1 MLKSLLD
8 FPTYSEAFFDD
19 TTINKLKKQVEKKGL
34 NSTDVKVALDF
45 AAKLN
50 REYFAGKVT
59 ATKNDK
65 GWSIWENNLKDLSF
79 YSYLNSILKNGVSDN
94 TYVAF

>member
-1 MLKSLLD
+1 MLPSLLD
-8 FPTYSEAFFDD
+8 FPTYSETFFDD
-19 TTINKLKKQVEKKGL
+19 TTINKLKKQIEKKGL
-34 NSTDVKVALDF
+34 SSTDVKVALDF

-79 YSYLNSILKNGVSDN
+79 YSYLNSILKDGVSDN

>member
-1 MLKSLLD
+1 MLAKIR
-8 FPTYSEAFFDD
+8 EAFDSRGF
-19 TTINKLKKQVEKKGL
+19 TTI
-34 NSTDVKVALDF
+34 DF

-65 GWSIWENNLKDLSF
+65 EWSIWENNLKDLSF
-79 YSYLNSILKNGVSDN
+79 YSYLNSILKDGVSDN